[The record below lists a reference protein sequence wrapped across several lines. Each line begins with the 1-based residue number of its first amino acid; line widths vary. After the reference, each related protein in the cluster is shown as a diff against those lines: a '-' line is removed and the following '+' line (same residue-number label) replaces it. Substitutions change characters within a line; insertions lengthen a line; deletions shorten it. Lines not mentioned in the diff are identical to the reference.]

1 MRFEATSAPDA
12 LIFNGMPEHVVNPW
26 TIIVDS
32 VEETITVKKR
42 NWHLVGKDEQTLSF
56 RFIRSIKID
65 QHMFG
70 ADIHIKIM
78 GGTISAFGL
87 RKSDT
92 KRVKEI
98 LLEYNSSKRGKGII
112 FA

>member
-1 MRFEATSAPDA
+1 MRFEATSSIDS
-12 LIFNGMPEHVVNPW
+12 LVLNGMPEHVVNPW

-32 VEETITVKKR
+32 EAETITVKKR

-78 GGTISAFGL
+78 GGIISAFCL
-87 RKSDT
+87 KKVDA
-92 KRVKEI
+92 KQVKNI
-98 LLEYNSSKRGKGII
+98 LLDYNSTKKGKGII
-112 FA
+112 FS